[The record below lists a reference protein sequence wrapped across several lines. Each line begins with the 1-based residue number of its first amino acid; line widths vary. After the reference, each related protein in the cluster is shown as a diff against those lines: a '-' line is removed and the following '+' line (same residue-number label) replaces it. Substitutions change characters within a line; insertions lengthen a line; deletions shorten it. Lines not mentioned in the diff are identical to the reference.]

1 MGQNNH
7 NKVENKTK
15 NEQERGATRP
25 ATRVGL
31 RPVEAGLGGNDDGS
45 WGVDEGVENTSTQL
59 WKRRRSAWSDCAA
72 FSVFVEADSEFVSK
86 NRNDLKGQGYK
97 TSYTNVTIRISILI
111 AIHNQSDC
119 SIITKTHRCES
130 NRPLE
135 VLTSEQDNIE
145 RVDEDKSNQHSFDS
159 QRQNHC
165 LLLQKH

>member
-25 ATRVGL
+25 ATQVGL
-31 RPVEAGLGGNDDGS
+31 RPVEAGLGGNDDGA

-97 TSYTNVTIRISILI
+97 TPQTNLNLHISYFI
-111 AIHNQSDC
+111 AIHGQRNGSN
-119 SIITKTHRCES
+119 IT
-130 NRPLE
+130 
-135 VLTSEQDNIE
+135 
-145 RVDEDKSNQHSFDS
+145 
-159 QRQNHC
+159 
-165 LLLQKH
+165 